1 MRIMSKYFESSFMAP
16 KYDRAARLAQAGLIA
31 RIGRVAIR
39 P

>member
-16 KYDRAARLAQAGLIA
+16 EYDRAARLAQVGLNA
-31 RIGRVAIR
+31 RIGRVAIQ